1 MHKITLIEIELF
13 NWWRNSN
20 YKGRTVSNKLLK
32 INELYLDN
40 YRAFEDFT
48 VKFDKQLTVL
58 VATNGKGKTA
68 ILDAIAV
75 AFGTFSNATGLAKG
89 ISFHRE
95 DVRRFQARDTKSNET
110 EEKYPL
116 TLRAQGFIDN
126 DDIEWLREF
135 KKPNSSLTTKDTK
148 QLVEYGEKI
157 RDIVSGGEN
166 IDLPLISYYGTG
178 RLWAQKRSTK
188 SNKQGETSRLS
199 GYIDCLDSFSSYKAF
214 KSWYEYICKSELEM
228 KIEALEKESKNPPH
242 NEFEDIRKALQEAVN
257 EVIHDNSG
265 WKNIVYR
272 QKAKAIIMDHS
283 EHGELPV
290 TQLSD
295 GIRSMIG
302 LVADVAYRTIKLN
315 PHLKNAP
322 KETSGII
329 LIDEIDMHLHPKWQ
343 QTVLPDM
350 MKAFPQM
357 QFIVTTHSPQVLSTV
372 KKEQIRILDDNEVV
386 TPSSHSFGEDS
397 SVLLAEIMGVSP
409 LPPLEIVEKR
419 KEYQRVVEDRA
430 YHTDYAIA
438 LRQELVS
445 NYGETSTFV
454 IQTDMLI
461 RKFEALKK
469 VGK

>member
-1 MHKITLIEIELF
+1 M
-13 NWWRNSN
+13 
-20 YKGRTVSNKLLK
+20 SNKLLK

-48 VKFDKQLTVL
+48 IRFDEQLTVL

-75 AFGTFSNATGLAKG
+75 AFGTFVNATGLARGKA
-89 ISFHRE
+89 FLRE
-95 DVRRFQARDTKSNET
+95 DVLQFTPRNTLVKT
-110 EEKYPL
+110 VEEKYPL
-116 TLRAQGFIDN
+116 TLRAKGSIDN
-126 DDIEWLREF
+126 QDIDWSREI
-135 KKPNSSLTTKDTK
+135 KKPKASTTTKDTK
-148 QLVEYGEKI
+148 QLINYGTMI
-157 RDIVSGGEN
+157 RELVTQNKDN
-166 IDLPLISYYGTG
+166 TLPLISYYGTG
-178 RLWAQKRSTK
+178 RLWAQKRITK
-188 SNKQGETSRLS
+188 SNKQSETSRLS
-199 GYIDCLDSFSSYKAF
+199 GYIDCLDSLSNYKAF

-228 KIEALEKESKNPPH
+228 KIEAIEKESKNPPH

-257 EVIHDNSG
+257 EVIHNNSG

-272 QKAKAIIMDHS
+272 QKAKAIIMEHS
-283 EHGELPV
+283 EHGELSV

-302 LVADVAYRTIKLN
+302 LVADIAYRTIKLN

-350 MKAFPQM
+350 MKAFPKM

-372 KKEQIRILDDNEVV
+372 KREQIRILGDNEVV
-386 TPSSHSFGEDS
+386 TPSSHSLGEDS

-419 KEYQRVVEDRA
+419 KEYQRVVEDRE
-430 YHTDYAIA
+430 YHTDHAKT

-445 NYGETSTFV
+445 NYGETSTFI

>member
-1 MHKITLIEIELF
+1 M
-13 NWWRNSN
+13 
-20 YKGRTVSNKLLK
+20 SNKLLK

-48 VKFDKQLTVL
+48 INFDEQLTVL

-75 AFGTFSNATGLAKG
+75 AFGTFVNATGLAKG
-89 ISFHRE
+89 VVFHRE
-95 DVRRFQARDTKSNET
+95 DVRRFKARDTDSNEM

-116 TLRAQGFIDN
+116 TLEVHGSIDSY
-126 DDIEWLREF
+126 DINWRREF
-135 KKPNSSLTTKDTK
+135 KKPNGATTVKDTK
-148 QLVEYGEKI
+148 PLIKYGEKL
-157 RDIVSGGEN
+157 RESVVHREST
-166 IDLPLISYYGTG
+166 DLPLISYYGTG
-178 RLWAQKRSTK
+178 RLWAQKRASK
-188 SNKQGETSRLS
+188 NKKENETSRLS
-199 GYIDCLDSFSSYKAF
+199 GYIDCLDAFSSYKAF
-214 KSWYEYICKSELEM
+214 TSWYEYICKSEFEM
-228 KIEALEKESKNPPH
+228 QMEAYEYKNINMLD
-242 NEFEDIRKALQEAVN
+242 NEFKYIRLALQEAVN
-257 EVIHDNSG
+257 QVIHKNSG
-265 WKNIVYR
+265 WKDIVYR

-283 EHGELPV
+283 EHGELSV
-290 TQLSD
+290 AQLSD

-302 LVADVAYRTIKLN
+302 LVADIAYRTIKLN
-315 PHLKNAP
+315 PHLNNAP

-350 MKAFPQM
+350 MKAFPKM

-372 KKEQIRILDDNEVV
+372 KKEQIRILGDNEVV
-386 TPSSHSFGEDS
+386 TPSSHSLGEDS

-419 KEYQRVVEDRA
+419 KEYQRVVEDRK
-430 YHTDYAIA
+430 YHTDHAKT
-438 LRQELVS
+438 LRQELVN
-445 NYGETSTFV
+445 NYGETSTFI

>member
-1 MHKITLIEIELF
+1 V
-13 NWWRNSN
+13 SN
-20 YKGRTVSNKLLK
+20 NKLLK

-48 VKFDKQLTVL
+48 INFDEQLTVL

-75 AFGTFSNATGLAKG
+75 AFGTFVNATGLANG
-89 ISFHRE
+89 TAFRRA
-95 DVRRFQARDTKSNET
+95 DVRKFKARNTDSNEM

-116 TLRAQGFIDN
+116 TLKAQGSIDN
-126 DDIEWLREF
+126 DDIEWIREF
-135 KKPNSSLTTKDTK
+135 KKPNGATTTKDTK
-148 QLVEYGEKI
+148 PLIDYATSL
-157 RDIVSGGEN
+157 RTFVSLGAKN
-166 IDLPLISYYGTG
+166 NLPLISYYGTG
-178 RLWAQKRSTK
+178 RLWAQKRATK
-188 SNKQGETSRLS
+188 NKKDNETSRLS
-199 GYIDCLDSFSSYKAF
+199 GYIDCLDSLSSYKAF

-228 KIEALEKESKNPPH
+228 KIEALEKQSINLPD
-242 NEFEDIRKALQEAVN
+242 NEFTDMRKALQEAVN
-257 EVIHDNSG
+257 EVIEKNSG
-265 WKNIVYR
+265 WKDIIYK
-272 QKAKAIIMDHS
+272 QTAKAIVMNHPQ
-283 EHGELPV
+283 HGELSA
-290 TQLSD
+290 TRLSD

-302 LVADVAYRTIKLN
+302 LVADIAYRTIKLN

-343 QTVLPDM
+343 QTILPDM
-350 MKAFPQM
+350 MKAFPKM

-372 KKEQIRILDDNEVV
+372 KKEQIRILGDNEVV
-386 TPSSHSFGEDS
+386 TPSSHSLGEDS

-419 KEYQRVVEDRA
+419 KEYQRVVEDRG
-430 YHTDYAIA
+430 YHTDHAIA

-445 NYGETSTFV
+445 NYGETSTFI